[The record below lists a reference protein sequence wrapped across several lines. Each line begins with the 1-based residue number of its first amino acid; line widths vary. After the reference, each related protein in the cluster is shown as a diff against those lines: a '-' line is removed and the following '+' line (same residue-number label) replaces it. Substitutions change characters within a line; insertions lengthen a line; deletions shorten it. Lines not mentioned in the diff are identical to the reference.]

1 MTTDEFVELYQ
12 RSQISRSINVDQY
25 PLYLM
30 LRKPTNLDYVVAGLM
45 DRDDR
50 HVLDNPKSF
59 RKAQALGKTHV
70 NHTFK
75 YRMHGTAAGIEGCF
89 EKDCELGVNTGGIGE
104 YRDREKSATIGQGR
118 YAGGAFTLH
127 LDVAPEIAVSIIQR
141 RLYAPEVEQ
150 EYNEDED
157 KGSSTIWMRLTVD
170 SLNLQQRK
178 DDVYFSIGTAYF
190 SSVFSP
196 LQFF

>member
-1 MTTDEFVELYQ
+1 MTAEEFAELYHQ
-12 RSQISRSINVDQY
+12 SQISRSINVDQY

-30 LRKPTNLDYVVAGLM
+30 LRKPTNLDYLVAGLM

-50 HVLDNPKSF
+50 HTLDNPKSF
-59 RKAQALGKTHV
+59 RKAKALGKPHV
-70 NHTFK
+70 NHNFK
-75 YRMHGTAAGIEGCF
+75 YRMHGIAAGIEGCF
-89 EKDCELGVNTGGIGE
+89 EKDCELGVNTVGIDA

-118 YAGGAFTLH
+118 YAGGAFALN

-150 EYNEDED
+150 GYDEDED
-157 KGSSTIWMRLTVD
+157 IGAFTVWMRLTVD
-170 SLNLQQRK
+170 ILNLKQRK
-178 DDVYFSIGTAYF
+178 DDVFFSIGAAYF
-190 SSVFSP
+190 SSEFSA

>member
-1 MTTDEFVELYQ
+1 MTTDEFIELYH
-12 RSQISRSINVDQY
+12 RSQSSRSTEVDQY

-30 LRKPTNLDYVVAGLM
+30 LRKPTNLDYMVAGLM

-59 RKAQALGKTHV
+59 RKAQALGKSHV
-70 NHTFK
+70 NHNFK

-89 EKDCELGVNTGGIGE
+89 EKDCELGVNTVGMGA

-118 YAGGAFTLH
+118 YAGGAFTLN

-150 EYNEDED
+150 GYNEDED
-157 KGSSTIWMRLTVD
+157 KGSFTIWMRLTVD
-170 SLNLQQRK
+170 ILNLQQRK

>member
-1 MTTDEFVELYQ
+1 MTAEEFVELYQ
-12 RSQISRSINVDQY
+12 RSQSSRSIEVDQY

-30 LRKPTNLDYVVAGLM
+30 LRKPTNLDYMVAGLM
-45 DRDDR
+45 ERDDR

-59 RKAQALGKTHV
+59 RKAQARGQSHV
-70 NHTFK
+70 NHNFK

-89 EKDCELGVNTGGIGE
+89 EKNCELGVNTGEIGA
-104 YRDREKSATIGQGR
+104 YRDRENSATIGEGR
-118 YAGGAFTLH
+118 YAGDAFTLC

-141 RLYAPEVEQ
+141 RLYAPELEQ
-150 EYNEDED
+150 EYEEDED
-157 KGSSTIWMRLTVD
+157 KGSFTIWMRLTVD
-170 SLNLQQRK
+170 ILNLHQRK
-178 DDVYFSIGTAYF
+178 DVVFFSIGRAYF